1 MNLSEQ
7 ISHLFSCNVSP
18 SEMPHLDIGV
28 SKRVPL
34 EIAVPVTIFYSCVFI
49 CGVIFNGV
57 SILTL
62 LIDAHMR
69 ISAIRFYLLSLV
81 ISDILQ
87 LLTIP
92 VTLYRYYWE
101 SYPWRLGQV
110 VCKIYFMVRQLYC
123 ATTSWVIMT
132 FSTERYIAICHTMW
146 SVSSLKARACILDY
160 TAQTPEEAFHVSTVC
175 EMTEPDPA
183 HIYKGALLLR
193 AGLFF
198 MIPLI
203 SIFTFYLLILIYL
216 QRHGHQRR
224 NMGLIRTYPE
234 RRQDIKSLQNGKLL
248 LSEKRAL
255 KLMDIASSLMQVYVV
270 VWSDTVHSVYN
281 VLKTYLSLPLWG
293 TKCSVFVTQEA
304 PNASQPVIFNPDFFV
319 ERLKHEHP
327 QVFTDLVLSNITRL
341 IDLPGDEFSQLI
353 GDSDPKV
360 PAASGFLRSLNFL
373 KRKDLHV
380 EGLFRVPGHSLR
392 QAALREMLN
401 AGADLDLEAGDFHP
415 NDAATVLKAYLGE
428 LPEPLLTHRHYHAH
442 LKIGDLTHFDEKG
455 DKTDTPDKDRQI
467 EALQLLFMLLPAA
480 NRSLL
485 KLLLDLLHHT
495 ARNQHLN
502 KMSAINLATMFAPHI
517 IWPKNVTAS
526 DLQGNIE
533 KLNKGVAFLIRHSQR
548 LFKDDS
554 TLCSGT
560 TGGTVSAVMPASPS
574 PSIGTLRGGVS
585 QDYTETALR
594 ELYQQVNSMPDSAK
608 KKKLIR
614 QFEKQPLQTGA
625 ADSRSPFSR
634 KHWRSRS
641 LGGIIKHMHEGAEG
655 GKCSSLKTTKE
666 KLSQYMKIQP
676 KQMQPGNGLEM
687 MISIRV

>member
-1 MNLSEQ
+1 MATETAPQN
-7 ISHLFSCNVSP
+7 
-18 SEMPHLDIGV
+18 
-28 SKRVPL
+28 
-34 EIAVPVTIFYSCVFI
+34 I
-49 CGVIFNGV
+49 CK
-57 SILTL
+57 L
-62 LIDAHMR
+62 
-69 ISAIRFYLLSLV
+69 
-81 ISDILQ
+81 
-87 LLTIP
+87 
-92 VTLYRYYWE
+92 
-101 SYPWRLGQV
+101 
-110 VCKIYFMVRQLYC
+110 
-123 ATTSWVIMT
+123 
-132 FSTERYIAICHTMW
+132 
-146 SVSSLKARACILDY
+146 
-160 TAQTPEEAFHVSTVC
+160 
-175 EMTEPDPA
+175 
-183 HIYKGALLLR
+183 
-193 AGLFF
+193 
-198 MIPLI
+198 
-203 SIFTFYLLILIYL
+203 
-216 QRHGHQRR
+216 
-224 NMGLIRTYPE
+224 E
-234 RRQDIKSLQNGKLL
+234 RR
-248 LSEKRAL
+248 
-255 KLMDIASSLMQVYVV
+255 
-270 VWSDTVHSVYN
+270 
-281 VLKTYLSLPLWG
+281 G

-341 IDLPGDEFSQLI
+341 IDLPGDEFSQLT

-360 PAASGFLRSLNFL
+360 PATSGFLRSLNFL
-373 KRKDLHV
+373 KRKEKGVVFGAPVTEEGIARIYQLIEYLNKHLHV

-401 AGADLDLEAGDFHP
+401 AGAELDLEAGDFHP

-548 LFKDDS
+548 LFKAPAYIKEHTHLYFTGSRPLQSKDDS

-560 TGGTVSAVMPASPS
+560 TGGSVSAVMPASPS
-574 PSIGTLRGGVS
+574 PSIRTLRGGVS

-594 ELYQQVNSMPDSAK
+594 ELYQQVNSMPESAK

-641 LGGIIKHMHEGAEG
+641 LGGIIKRKVLGGQALAEKENDKRSPSSGPCDGRGGGAAAE
-655 GKCSSLKTTKE
+655 E
-666 KLSQYMKIQP
+666 VNRI
-676 KQMQPGNGLEM
+676 
-687 MISIRV
+687 